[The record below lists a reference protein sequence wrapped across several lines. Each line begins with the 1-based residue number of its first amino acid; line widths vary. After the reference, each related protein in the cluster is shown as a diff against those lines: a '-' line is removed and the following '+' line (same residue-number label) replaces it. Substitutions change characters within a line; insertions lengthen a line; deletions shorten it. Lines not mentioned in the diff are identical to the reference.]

1 MTTYWSWQLQHMEGV
16 LCCRVFI
23 STRVQNLGSCNHH
36 SLQNA
41 ECTANSEALRG
52 NGWERTR
59 RRPTN
64 MYFYLWNKSGCSHD
78 PHTTEPAVSLPMSP
92 LAALGVTAMWAAMA
106 AGLAS
111 SAVTAVMLLLSASR
125 ETSLPPL
132 LLIVP
137 VSPSES
143 SPQYPVDEAQL
154 ARDWAWSRL
163 SRLWLCLLY
172 FALWSGNMI
181 WSIWLLE
188 AHSPAAS
195 PG

>member
-1 MTTYWSWQLQHMEGV
+1 MTH
-16 LCCRVFI
+16 
-23 STRVQNLGSCNHH
+23 TRQS
-36 SLQNA
+36 
-41 ECTANSEALRG
+41 
-52 NGWERTR
+52 
-59 RRPTN
+59 
-64 MYFYLWNKSGCSHD
+64 
-78 PHTTEPAVSLPMSP
+78 PAVSLPMRP

-154 ARDWAWSRL
+154 ARDWA
-163 SRLWLCLLY
+163 
-172 FALWSGNMI
+172 
-181 WSIWLLE
+181 
-188 AHSPAAS
+188 
-195 PG
+195 